1 MAKSDKKAMQYRLD
15 GMTYAWDK
23 IKQEGM
29 EAFEKELKARRA
41 TFIPL
46 EVDIE
51 KVKEIY
57 DGTISQIYNC
67 FSVGV
72 YKTLNTDF
80 DFGKIRLERFRDSFN
95 ETCKDL
101 LSIDTYG
108 ERLYTFSDYAKE
120 FNEKYDLGIDLNMVQ
135 EIDMKNNEGMD
146 KRASI
151 RAIRELLEQF
161 HFSDAAE
168 FLEKYIEGD
177 ETYG

>member
-57 DGTISQIYNC
+57 DGIISQIYNC

-108 ERLYTFSDYAKE
+108 ERLYTFSDYAIYKTLNTDFDFGKIRLERFRDSFNETCKDLLSIDTYGERLYTFSDYAKE
-120 FNEKYDLGIDLNMVQ
+120 FNENTI
-135 EIDMKNNEGMD
+135 
-146 KRASI
+146 
-151 RAIRELLEQF
+151 
-161 HFSDAAE
+161 
-168 FLEKYIEGD
+168 
-177 ETYG
+177 